1 MSNLQFD
8 NVVVQIEFNLPDLD
22 DFLIRGEGHDFDQLS
37 HYLCYWRSALVSGTF
52 AKNCRYYYREYYVD
66 FSVYGIVR
74 FCVSYQWLAK
84 YFVLF
89 FVNISVTK
97 KRVQPLCV

>member
-37 HYLCYWRSALVSGTF
+37 PT
-52 AKNCRYYYREYYVD
+52 YVT
-66 FSVYGIVR
+66 GGR
-74 FCVSYQWLAK
+74 
-84 YFVLF
+84 
-89 FVNISVTK
+89 
-97 KRVQPLCV
+97 P